1 MREQQRIMPKVAS
14 RKLRSGLNAVTD
26 QLLRFIVQRP
36 QGKLSR

>member
-1 MREQQRIMPKVAS
+1 MREQQRMMPKVAS

-26 QLLRFIVQRP
+26 QFLRFIVQRP